1 MTMALIVL
9 VAAHAFDYFS
19 FIVMTAKHGMAA
31 EFNPIVVTLAREFGL
46 PGLTLAKLGSVAFL
60 AGVVILAAPQ
70 RRKVAGALLVI
81 GISAGMIGG
90 LSNVASI

>member
-1 MTMALIVL
+1 MTIALIAL

-19 FIVMTAKHGMAA
+19 FLVMTSKHGLAA
-31 EFNPIVVTLAREFGL
+31 ELNPVVVALAQEFGL
-46 PGLTLAKLGSVAFL
+46 TGLTIAKLGSVAFL

-81 GISAGMIGG
+81 GISVGMLGG
-90 LSNVASI
+90 LSNIAST

>member
-1 MTMALIVL
+1 MTTALIFL

-19 FIVMTAKHGMAA
+19 FLVMTAKHGLAA
-31 EFNPIVVTLAREFGL
+31 EFNPIVVALAQEFGL
-46 PGLTLAKLGSVAFL
+46 PGLTIAKLGSVAFL

-90 LSNVASI
+90 ISNVASI